1 MFTFVLIMHFDI
13 VLPHFC
19 GFFLKA
25 SFLGHF
31 FDTLN
36 SRPVDTISD
45 WLATSA
51 ENWKRIEIGIDAED
65 LSEVIVSANVVLT
78 FVIGS
83 LLVETLDR
91 SFVIHH

>member
-1 MFTFVLIMHFDI
+1 MHFDVI
-13 VLPHFC
+13 LPHFC
-19 GFFLKA
+19 GFFLKV
-25 SFLGHF
+25 SFLSHF

-51 ENWKRIEIGIDAED
+51 EDRKRIEIRIDAEN

-78 FVIGS
+78 FIIGS
-83 LLVETLDR
+83 LLVETLNR